1 MTARFSDSPLFRLLW
16 IALRCFAFTIWL
28 ASCATKPAKPA
39 ESKTG
44 SALCSYTA
52 TSRVTRSALPT
63 KVYVF
68 PTLLSD
74 TKGNPKEKLSPSLD
88 PSGAITDWSAPSAK
102 SKLIRGQIERCLRGL
117 GYQVVPFQ
125 DVLAM
130 QSPHSILM
138 VSSFYTAPVAVDNP
152 NKGQPDQCI
161 LTMIKAST
169 FGMDLNPKNGRSL
182 SNVDGATLFHSGQNV
197 RQLEQQSFSEL
208 SGWLGDSVSGMVWL
222 KL

>member
-1 MTARFSDSPLFRLLW
+1 MTARFSGSPLFRLRW
-16 IALRCFAFTIWL
+16 IALRCFAFPIWL
-28 ASCATKPAKPA
+28 ASCATKPAKPE

-44 SALCSYTA
+44 SPLCRYTA
-52 TSRVTRSALPT
+52 TSRVARSALPT
-63 KVYVF
+63 KIYVF

-74 TKGNPKEKLSPSLD
+74 TKGKPKENLSPALD

-102 SKLIRGQIERCLRGL
+102 SKLIRGQIERRLKGL
-117 GYQVVPFQ
+117 GYQVVPFR

-138 VSSFYTAPVAVDNP
+138 VSSFYTAPVPVDNP
-152 NKGQPDQCI
+152 KKGQPDQCI

-197 RQLEQQSFSEL
+197 SQLEQQSFSEL
-208 SGWLGDSVSGMVWL
+208 GGWLGDSVSGMVWL